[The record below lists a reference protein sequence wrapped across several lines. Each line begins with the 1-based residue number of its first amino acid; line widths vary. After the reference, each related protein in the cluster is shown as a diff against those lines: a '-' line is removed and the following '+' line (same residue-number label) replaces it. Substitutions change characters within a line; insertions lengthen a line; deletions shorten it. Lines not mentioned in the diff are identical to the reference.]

1 MATGTSKNFILT
13 GGSWTHS
20 STNFTPIVDDT
31 PSNASSGIIVN
42 GKRQWEWDMYSN
54 TTHSREVTGSGD
66 KLKFEY
72 GTTTSNGIWTITGS
86 GSGSASP
93 VNGIVT
99 IGTYATFTQSDAFVG
114 NVPTHTDGHGST
126 SGNTAPQGG
135 VGWDGSFYSVTPT
148 HFSWK
153 VWHTSA
159 FTSPQTYELHSTTLT
174 PTFIS
179 SLVVGAPAMSINST
193 THNWTVPDVIEIR
206 DAYGT
211 VAAELTLS
219 HSTNNKCS
227 CNFW

>member
-126 SGNTAPQGG
+126 SGNTGTESVNLPYVTWAFPHRPCGATTY
-135 VGWDGSFYSVTPT
+135 VSVT
-148 HFSWK
+148 
-153 VWHTSA
+153 HTAAMSNA
-159 FTSPQTYELHSTTLT
+159 TTYTVHDHTGQIGT
-174 PTFIS
+174 I
-179 SLVVGAPAMSINST
+179 VVGTGATDSANFGFTISHRTI
-193 THNWTVPDVIEIR
+193 TVKDSSGNPIATKMFTCSKKV
-206 DAYGT
+206 
-211 VAAELTLS
+211 
-219 HSTNNKCS
+219 S